1 MALTI
6 YNPALGPKK
15 AVCGV
20 LFDMDGLV
28 LDTEKLYS
36 RFWISACAAF
46 GFSMSYAQSLS
57 MRALN
62 RHAGQQMLESFFGPT
77 ANYLTIREERI
88 RQMDAF
94 VAENGVEVKPGI
106 RELLQELKDRG
117 IATAITSASPMSRIE
132 SYLGSVDLLSLFDKI
147 CSVYNVPVGK
157 PAPDIYLHGA
167 ASLGLEPGQC
177 LALEDAWSGLLS
189 ANRAGCVPILVPD
202 LDAPNEKTIPLIY
215 GVADDPR
222 DVLELLGG

>member
-6 YNPALGPKK
+6 YNPALEPRKPIK
-15 AVCGV
+15 GV
-20 LFDMDGLV
+20 LFDLDGLV

-36 RFWISACAAF
+36 RFWISACRAF
-46 GFSMSYAQSLS
+46 GFPMTYEQSLN

-77 ANYLTIREERI
+77 ADYLTIREERI

-106 RELLQELKDRG
+106 RELLGELKDRG
-117 IATAITSASPMSRIE
+117 IATAITSASPVSRIE
-132 SYLGSVDLLSLFDKI
+132 NYLGSVALLPLFDKI
-147 CSVYNVPVGK
+147 CSVYNVPLGK

-167 ASLGLEPGQC
+167 ASLDLEPGQC

-189 ANRAGCVPILVPD
+189 ANRAGCVPILIPD
-202 LDAPNEKTIPLIY
+202 LDVPNKKTIPLIY
-215 GVADDPR
+215 ASADNAL
-222 DVLELLGG
+222 DVLELLQ

>member
-6 YNPALGPKK
+6 YNPALEPRKPIK
-15 AVCGV
+15 GV
-20 LFDMDGLV
+20 LFDLDGLV

-36 RFWISACAAF
+36 RFWISACRAF
-46 GFSMSYAQSLS
+46 GCPMTYEQSLN

-77 ANYLTIREERI
+77 ADYLTIREERI

-106 RELLQELKDRG
+106 RELLGELKDRG
-117 IATAITSASPMSRIE
+117 IATAITSASPVSRIE
-132 SYLGSVDLLSLFDKI
+132 NYLGSVALLPLFDKI
-147 CSVYNVPVGK
+147 CSVYNVPLGK
-157 PAPDIYLHGA
+157 PAPDIYLHGT

-189 ANRAGCVPILVPD
+189 ANRAGCVPILIPD

-215 GVADDPR
+215 ASADNAL
-222 DVLELLGG
+222 DVLELLQ

>member
-6 YNPALGPKK
+6 YNPALEPRNPVK
-15 AVCGV
+15 GV
-20 LFDMDGLV
+20 LFDLDGLV

-36 RFWISACAAF
+36 RFWISACRAF
-46 GFSMSYAQSLS
+46 GFPMTYEQSLN

-62 RHAGQQMLESFFGPT
+62 RHAGQKMLESFFGPT
-77 ANYLTIREERI
+77 ADYLTIREERI

-106 RELLQELKDRG
+106 RELLGELKDLG
-117 IATAITSASPMSRIE
+117 IATAITSASPVSRIE
-132 SYLGSVDLLSLFDKI
+132 NYLGSVALLPLFDKI
-147 CSVYNVPVGK
+147 CSVYNVPLGK
-157 PAPDIYLHGA
+157 PAPDIFLHGA

-215 GVADDPR
+215 ASADNAL
-222 DVLELLGG
+222 DVLELLQ